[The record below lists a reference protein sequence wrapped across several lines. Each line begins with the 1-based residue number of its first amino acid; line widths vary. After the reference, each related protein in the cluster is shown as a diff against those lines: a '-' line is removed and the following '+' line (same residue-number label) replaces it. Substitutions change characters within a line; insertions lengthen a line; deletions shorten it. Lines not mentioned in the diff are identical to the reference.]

1 MTNEDVRPMI
11 EISGN
16 LDRMG
21 DNRIPKQVYNYKPEG
36 RRNVGRPRARC
47 IDICAMGSGTVQWG
61 HALMFM
67 MMTTYALQD
76 RYITIWVSRKFLVW
90 LYEYRLYRKHNQNV
104 LTYEVK
110 E

>member
-1 MTNEDVRPMI
+1 MTNEDNVSPMI

-21 DNRIPKQVYNYKPEG
+21 DNRIPLQVYNYKAEG

-61 HALMFM
+61 HALMM
-67 MMTTYALQD
+67 MMTYALQD
-76 RYITIWVSRKFLVW
+76 RYIRIWVSRKFLVW
-90 LYEYRLYRKHNQNV
+90 LYEYRLYRIHNQNI
-104 LTYEVK
+104 LMYEVK